1 MKPVTTPSTRGL
13 GRKREPWCGG
23 PQEPGIRGTQE
34 PGIREPAPSRKA
46 PPGTAPTRSIV
57 NCTTKE
63 ATAIYRWLR
72 KALFTRDPEDVH
84 HTALKVLAWLG
95 RHPTAARLVAGGPPA
110 AGSQPDPRLACT
122 RWGIAFPGPIGVAA
136 GFDKDGVAV
145 RGLAALGFHF
155 VEAGTVTP
163 RPQPGNPRPRLFRLP
178 EEEALVNRL
187 GFNNEGA
194 GALRRRLE
202 ALASPGGAG
211 PSIPVGVNIGKNR
224 DTPLARAADDYVAC
238 LRILYP
244 VGDYYTVNLSS
255 PNTPGLR
262 ELQTGSY
269 VSDLLAAVREEL
281 DRLSRGPSAAPHGAG
296 DRPAPP
302 LLLKI
307 APDLDEPSLEHVLEA
322 VQKNG
327 FSGLIVANTWPHP
340 EGGLSGRPLREH
352 GERLVAAVYR
362 RVGSSL
368 PIIGV
373 GGIFTAAD
381 AYARIRA
388 GASLVQ
394 LYTGFVYGG
403 PRTATSMAAGLRA
416 MLERDGLANVD
427 AAVGVDADRLPDPW
441 TEPTAAPRL
450 IPLKG

>member
-1 MKPVTTPSTRGL
+1 MTG
-13 GRKREPWCGG
+13 
-23 PQEPGIRGTQE
+23 
-34 PGIREPAPSRKA
+34 
-46 PPGTAPTRSIV
+46 
-57 NCTTKE
+57 E
-63 ATAIYRWLR
+63 ADAIYRWLR

-84 HTALKVLAWLG
+84 HTALKVLDWLG
-95 RHPTAARLVAGGPPA
+95 RHPGVARLVADGGA
-110 AGSQPDPRLACT
+110 AREPDPRLACT
-122 RWGIAFPGPIGVAA
+122 RWGIRFPGPVGVAA

-178 EEEALVNRL
+178 AEEALVNRL

-194 GALRRRLE
+194 EALRRRLE
-202 ALASPGGAG
+202 ALASPDGAG
-211 PSIPVGVNIGKNR
+211 LSIPVGVNIGKNR
-224 DTPLARAADDYVAC
+224 DTPLERAADDYVAC

-262 ELQTGSY
+262 DLQTGSY

-281 DRLSRGPSAAPHGAG
+281 DRLSRQAPN
-296 DRPAPP
+296 RPAPP

-307 APDLDEPSLEHVLEA
+307 APDLDEASLEHVLEA
-322 VQKNG
+322 VQTNR
-327 FSGLIVANTWPHP
+327 FSGLIVSNTWPHP
-340 EGGLSGRPLREH
+340 EGGLSGRPLRKH

-373 GGIFTAAD
+373 GGIFTAED

-403 PRTATSMAAGLRA
+403 PTTATSIAAGLRRL
-416 MLERDGLANVD
+416 LERDGLASVD

-441 TEPTAAPRL
+441 VEPTSAPKL
-450 IPLKG
+450 IPLPG